1 MLREANCDAGNT
13 IVKLRLPTV
22 ILNRPPARPLFLHI
36 LSSLRILLWQSYT
49 HKSYIPLFSNPSLL
63 KMTGRL
69 KQSFQT
75 RYHVIFKKE
84 GYQVY
89 KDVPGSSCPVL
100 NVSGILSKSFSLI
113 RFTVCLYGQGEGV
126 VGAVVIVVSTP
137 LAWGQCVIWRK
148 KPSEKLKIHPPPSRP
163 PKLHPCFSPC
173 RCPLWAPPPRLSPPY
188 SPLSQLVSERCSCD
202 TAPEPGHRSRV
213 SSTQQ

>member
-1 MLREANCDAGNT
+1 MNFNEQQWVENTGKQKHYLVGT

-22 ILNRPPARPLFLHI
+22 NLNRPPARPLFLHI
-36 LSSLRILLWQSYT
+36 LSSLHILLWQSYT

-126 VGAVVIVVSTP
+126 VGAVMLS
-137 LAWGQCVIWRK
+137 L
-148 KPSEKLKIHPPPSRP
+148 LF
-163 PKLHPCFSPC
+163 LH
-173 RCPLWAPPPRLSPPY
+173 LSPGA
-188 SPLSQLVSERCSCD
+188 SVRFEEKNLWRN
-202 TAPEPGHRSRV
+202 
-213 SSTQQ
+213 

>member
-1 MLREANCDAGNT
+1 
-13 IVKLRLPTV
+13 
-22 ILNRPPARPLFLHI
+22 
-36 LSSLRILLWQSYT
+36 
-49 HKSYIPLFSNPSLL
+49 
-63 KMTGRL
+63 MTGRL

-137 LAWGQCVIWRK
+137 LAWGQCVI
-148 KPSEKLKIHPPPSRP
+148 
-163 PKLHPCFSPC
+163 
-173 RCPLWAPPPRLSPPY
+173 
-188 SPLSQLVSERCSCD
+188 
-202 TAPEPGHRSRV
+202 
-213 SSTQQ
+213 